1 MVCAPACTVCDLHDC
16 LAKCRGNGVGAGGR
30 EHNSQLQLIHPYPYS
45 YDALAP
51 PTLSAVRTRGCC
63 MLHRTFACLLVCLS
77 ACLLVCGQRGG
88 GAQREARADAPL
100 LASIGSR
107 GGDADTTSAGERSLH
122 VSPLVALAA

>member
-1 MVCAPACTVCDLHDC
+1 MCSTQYNIRDLKQSFS
-16 LAKCRGNGVGAGGR
+16 KCRVNGVGAGGR
-30 EHNSQLQLIHPYPYS
+30 EHKSQMQLITPTIPTYS
-45 YDALAP
+45 F
-51 PTLSAVRTRGCC
+51 SAVRTRGCC